1 MFKRKCKITFIS
13 HGATIYST
21 AGIIGND
28 LKYPKLN
35 DFGEDE
41 INKVCEYL
49 KERGVAYDNIYTCP
63 NACCSQSAQV
73 IASLFKQKVKTLELL
88 PRNYGKWHGLL
99 YSDIL
104 KNNGP
109 EVLAQTPE
117 DGEPL
122 KDFNNRVSEIIY
134 QLVSENIGNRIILVA
149 TTEIIQ
155 SALANALN
163 VSAENQ
169 YKFLI
174 KTGSLTQISYFDN
187 WASVIYS
194 DYRPI

>member
-117 DGEPL
+117 DGGLYINLYL
-122 KDFNNRVSEIIY
+122 KISVTELYWLQLPKSFNQRL
-134 QLVSENIGNRIILVA
+134 QMH
-149 TTEIIQ
+149 
-155 SALANALN
+155 
-163 VSAENQ
+163 
-169 YKFLI
+169 
-174 KTGSLTQISYFDN
+174 
-187 WASVIYS
+187 
-194 DYRPI
+194 